1 MGGSLGRNYQLQR
14 NGAYQQQRR
23 DPQGAPHGLL
33 ELREALYAFAR
44 QVNVNHF
51 DRQNLDGNYTHA
63 PRDLAECLTICKWLQ
78 GVTMPTYSGLVTSIL
93 RHRWHMTGRIVGIGA
108 TPAGVLVLGRH
119 RGAMVIYGT
128 QMETCGRLPQET
140 GGRLQ
145 EPLIRMSA
153 GAEYKKKYAR
163 SLCSSPFPLSR

>member
-145 EPLIRMSA
+145 EPLIRTSA
-153 GAEYKKKYAR
+153 GAE
-163 SLCSSPFPLSR
+163 